1 MPRYQYP
8 AAVYYTGTRTVT
20 RTKPRRKIVLRKRAV
35 RRVKLLAAALVN
47 LAFYAVCSYAVIFV
61 FMALFFFLA

>member
-20 RTKPRRKIVLRKRAV
+20 RTKQRRKIKLRKRAV
-35 RRVKLLAAALVN
+35 RRVKLLVAALVD
-47 LAFYAVCSYAVIFV
+47 LVFLLVCSYAVIFA
-61 FMALFFFLA
+61 FMAMFVFWG

>member
-8 AAVYYTGTRTVT
+8 AAVYYTGTRAIA
-20 RTKPRRKIVLRKRAV
+20 RPKRRKIVLRKRAV

-47 LAFYAVCSYAVIFV
+47 LVFYAVCIYAVVFV
-61 FMALFFFLA
+61 LMALFFFLA